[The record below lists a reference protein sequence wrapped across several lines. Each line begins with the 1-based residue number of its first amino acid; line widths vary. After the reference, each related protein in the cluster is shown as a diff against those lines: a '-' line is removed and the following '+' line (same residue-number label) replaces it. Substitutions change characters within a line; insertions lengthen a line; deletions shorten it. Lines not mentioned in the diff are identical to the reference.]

1 MTESSLASSRLVR
14 VMHGA
19 LLAGPLIIVA
29 ALWYALGN
37 RLAIPALTGPVG
49 YALYALCAGGFA
61 FGVLWRSRIPAR
73 APGESPDAF
82 WRTNLPRAFALYAL
96 LEGVAVLGAI
106 IAVLSGQGY
115 TALAVTLVYL
125 GLMFAF
131 SPGRL
136 AGE

>member
-14 VMHGA
+14 VMYGA

-49 YALYALCAGGFA
+49 YALYALCAGGFV

>member
-1 MTESSLASSRLVR
+1 MTESSLASSRMVR

-49 YALYALCAGGFA
+49 YALYALCAGGFV

>member
-1 MTESSLASSRLVR
+1 MTESSLASTRLVR
-14 VMHGA
+14 VMYGA
-19 LLAGPLIIVA
+19 LLAGPLVIVA

-37 RLAIPALTGPVG
+37 RLVIPALTGPVG
-49 YALYALCAGGFA
+49 YLLCALCAGGFA

-82 WRTNLPRAFALYAL
+82 WRANLPRAFALYAL

-106 IAVLSGQGY
+106 IAVLGGRPY

-125 GLMFAF
+125 GIMLTF

>member
-1 MTESSLASSRLVR
+1 MTESSLASSRLIR

-19 LLAGPLIIVA
+19 LLAGPLIIAA

-37 RLAIPALTGPVG
+37 RLVIPALTGPVG
-49 YALYALCAGGFA
+49 YGLYAVCAGGFA

-73 APGESPDAF
+73 APGESLDAF
-82 WRTNLPRAFALYAL
+82 WRANLPRAFALYAL

-106 IAVLSGQGY
+106 IAVLGGQQYPGM
-115 TALAVTLVYL
+115 AVMLVYL
-125 GLMFAF
+125 GIMLTF